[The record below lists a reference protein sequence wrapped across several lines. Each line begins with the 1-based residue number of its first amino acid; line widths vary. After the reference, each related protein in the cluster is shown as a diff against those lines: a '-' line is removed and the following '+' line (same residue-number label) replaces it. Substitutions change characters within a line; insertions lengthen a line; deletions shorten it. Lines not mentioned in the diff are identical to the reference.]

1 MAEPYNPLDK
11 LNLGRSVV
19 EAMLALPA
27 TPLPQ
32 LEPFDGAGIY
42 AIYYHGT
49 FPPYAALTAAFGSP
63 NEAPIYVGKA
73 VPSGARR
80 GASLTASAKGRYLFR
95 RISEHRDS
103 LEAAT
108 NLLVDDFS
116 VRSLVVDD
124 IWIPL
129 GESLL
134 ISTFRPVWNQLID
147 GFGNHDPGAGRYA
160 GLRPLWDLLH
170 PGREW
175 ADRCQQRLESRED
188 VERLI
193 AQFLAASDPT

>member
-27 TPLPQ
+27 VPLPQ
-32 LEPFDGAGIY
+32 LEPFNGAGIY
-42 AIYYHGT
+42 AIYYHG
-49 FPPYAALTAAFGSP
+49 PHAPYAALAAAFGAPS
-63 NEAPIYVGKA
+63 ETPIYVGKA

-95 RISEHRDS
+95 RITEHRDS
-103 LEAAT
+103 LDAAT
-108 NLLVDDFS
+108 NLVIGDFS
-116 VRSLVVDD
+116 VRYLVVDD

-175 ADRCQQRLESRED
+175 ANRCQPRPELRED
-188 VERLI
+188 IERLV
-193 AQFLAASDPT
+193 AGFLAAPDPT